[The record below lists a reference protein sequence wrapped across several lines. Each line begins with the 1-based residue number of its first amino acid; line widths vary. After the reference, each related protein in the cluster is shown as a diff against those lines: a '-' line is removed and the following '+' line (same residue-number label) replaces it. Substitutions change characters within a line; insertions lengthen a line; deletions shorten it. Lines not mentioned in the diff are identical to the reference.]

1 MAQDYLSIIGNWD
14 SMAQQ
19 GRQRANATV
28 ETKLKTLDLQMKN
41 YKLQQETEAA
51 AEQRIS
57 NISQQ
62 AEALAKF
69 YRPGDLEKMQ
79 VVEEDAKAKLK
90 EQLNMYNDDI
100 TAFMRSGGRQHINE
114 YRDSVLNSDEAQI
127 IRNNHQSLLKY
138 MDQMDEDP
146 ALISDRDLENYH
158 KWKNSEVDAFIFTGA
173 YQKLDEPTQKDLT
186 NAEGDVAVAWLHKNY
201 DKVLHNYLKDTGI
214 DFGADGRNP
223 QDYYQDLLIYQYNKL
238 GPKELEEA
246 KDMLSDV
253 DAKKRSYSSSI
264 QSIFDSING
273 SYTGEFDPTVNEEGQ
288 LISGFWFDQANN
300 SALKNLEQVAWINPY
315 DVEEGGRNKRLYGQ
329 RLLVGEELAIAK
341 EFFPNMKNGKVTFE
355 DLEAFQV
362 NIGSTSVYDEDGEL
376 IGPGEREANDF
387 GFWNQN
393 DDWNVHGLE
402 LMFKI
407 DLDNG
412 QTKLL
417 SKDDL
422 SDNPDY
428 RDREKKAVMVMS
440 FNEQDGYQLG
450 TNPSDFRYMEL
461 NLESPRV
468 AKKIDKVL
476 GGISYDAKMNIKSKQ
491 PTYKYQK
498 GELFKWTPDN
508 VNGLVVSLDPYVSK
522 VFKQHNHTEYDLDTS
537 SILMATA
544 MLDNENENPY
554 FVLEELAKSREP
566 EELQLI
572 ETLKDGDYDA
582 YYDLLTSFGAT
593 EKEIR
598 RLIDGAARIKMGYLT
613 YGERQPRES

>member
-1 MAQDYLSIIGNWD
+1 
-14 SMAQQ
+14 MAQQ

-79 VVEEDAKAKLK
+79 VVESDAKAKLQ

-158 KWKNSEVDAFIFTGA
+158 KWKVSDVDAFVYTGA
-173 YQKLDEPTQKDLT
+173 YQKLDEPTTKDLT
-186 NAEGDVAVAWLHKNY
+186 NAEGDVAVAWLHKEENY
-201 DKVLHNYLKDTGI
+201 NKILHNYLKDTGI

-223 QDYYQDLLIYQYNKL
+223 RDYYQDLLIYQYNKL
-238 GPKELEEA
+238 GPVEMESA
-246 KDMLSDV
+246 KDKLSDV

-273 SYTGEFDPTVNEEGQ
+273 SYKGEFDPTTNEEGQ
-288 LISGFWFDQANN
+288 LISGFWFTPENDA
-300 SALKNLEQVAWINPY
+300 ALKNLEQVAWINPY
-315 DVEEGGRNKRLYGQ
+315 DAEEGGRNKRLYGQ

-341 EFFPNMKNGKVTFE
+341 EFFPGMANGVVTFE
-355 DLEAFQV
+355 DLEAHQA
-362 NIGSTSVYDEDGEL
+362 NLGAGGVYDEDGYL
-376 IGPGEREANDF
+376 IAPGSHEKNDW
-387 GFWNQN
+387 GFWNGA
-393 DDWNVHGLE
+393 DDWNVQGLE
-402 LMFKI
+402 LMFEVQLNDGTTKI
-407 DLDNG
+407 M
-412 QTKLL
+412 

-422 SDNPDY
+422 SDDIDM
-428 RDREKKAVMVMS
+428 RDRKKTPIMCMS
-440 FNEQDGYQLG
+440 FRENDGWG
-450 TNPSDFRYMEL
+450 ADDFRYMKLDL
-461 NLESPRV
+461 NSHRV

-476 GGISYDAKMNIKSKQ
+476 GGISYDAKQNIKSKQ
-491 PTYKYQK
+491 PTYKYKK
-498 GELFKWTPDN
+498 GELFNWTPDN

-554 FVLEELAKSREP
+554 FVLEELAKSQEP